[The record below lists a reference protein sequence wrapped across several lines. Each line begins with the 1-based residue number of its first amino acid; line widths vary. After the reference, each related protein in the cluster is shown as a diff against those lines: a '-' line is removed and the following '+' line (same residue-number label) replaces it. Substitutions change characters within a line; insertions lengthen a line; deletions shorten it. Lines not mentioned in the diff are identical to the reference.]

1 MRRGFTLIEML
12 VVIAILVIL
21 MALTVPVG
29 KSMIV
34 SNQISSCAAN
44 LNKIQ
49 QAMKLYYLDYQ
60 GVPPVWIAEN
70 ADATTPYDEMA
81 DPLVQPVDPST
92 GEPTNPLMALYGTG
106 YLKDKTTLHCP
117 ADREHRAGSN
127 DTYYYSYIWR
137 QADNTPADQ
146 MVKFTYQNDQD
157 PGDTPWNGTQIY
169 LNRFKYMPCRIPA
182 VPALGA
188 ADPHVWASAPSSYT
202 AQRELSRG
210 MRSITVG
217 TAMYW
222 GPVADNTWMPADSTI
237 ITWCDYHANN
247 YTKNGVGQY
256 QVLFWDG
263 SVQMMR
269 RTLFEKGSPV
279 GPPPAAWEV
288 APGDK

>member
-1 MRRGFTLIEML
+1 MRMTGMHKGFTLVELM

-21 MALTVPVG
+21 MAVTVPIG
-29 KSMIV
+29 KSMLV
-34 SNQISSCAAN
+34 SNQIASCASN
-44 LNKIQ
+44 MKKIH

-70 ADATTPYDEMA
+70 GTDTTTPYDEMA

-92 GEPTNPLMALYGTG
+92 GQPTNPLMALYRTG
-106 YLKDKTTLHCP
+106 YLRDKTTFHCP
-117 ADREHRAGSN
+117 ADREHRAGSS

-146 MVKFTYQNDQD
+146 VVKFTYQNDQD
-157 PGDTPWNGTQIY
+157 GSDTWNGTELY
-169 LNRFKYMPCRIPA
+169 LNRFKYMPCRMVA
-182 VPALGA
+182 HAWA
-188 ADPHVWASAPSSYT
+188 AAPSVYT
-202 AQRELSRG
+202 AQRQLSRG

-217 TAMYW
+217 SAMYW
-222 GPVADNTWMPADSTI
+222 GPVTDSTWMPADDTI
-237 ITWCDYHANN
+237 ITWCDYHANS

-279 GPPPAAWEV
+279 GPPAAAWEV
-288 APGDK
+288 APGDS